1 MDAPEALELIREAG
15 RTGSFWIE
23 GHARQRM
30 AQRGAGVA
38 DIKHGLSIA
47 RSCKLQDNG
56 RWRVPTDDL
65 DGDDL
70 TLIVALDHGVVI
82 VTVF

>member
-1 MDAPEALELIREAG
+1 MNAAEALKLIQAAG
-15 RTGSFWIE
+15 RTGGFWIE

-30 AQRGAGVA
+30 AQRGARVA
-38 DIKHGLSIA
+38 DIQHGLSVA

-56 RWRVPTDDL
+56 RWKVPTEDL

-70 TLIVALDHGVVI
+70 TLIVALDNGVVI
-82 VTVF
+82 VTLF